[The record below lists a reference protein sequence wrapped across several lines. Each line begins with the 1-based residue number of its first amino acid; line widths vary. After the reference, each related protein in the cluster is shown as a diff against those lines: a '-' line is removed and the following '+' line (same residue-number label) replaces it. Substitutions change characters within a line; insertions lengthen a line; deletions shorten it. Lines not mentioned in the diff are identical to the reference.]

1 MNTFFD
7 YNNEQVANLPLH
19 LRKYIVPQVYE
30 KYTPVDHAVWRYV
43 MRQNYSYLKNVAYYP
58 YIPGLKKAGLTIEK
72 IPSLQEINDALTLI
86 GWGAVTVDGFIP
98 PAAFMEFQAYR
109 VLVIAADIR
118 QLEHIE
124 YTSAPD
130 IIHESAGHAPIIS
143 DTKYNQYLSYL
154 GAIGTKALFSSKDY
168 ELYESIRA
176 LSILK
181 EVPNVDQEAL
191 AKAEALVL
199 YNQQNLGAPSE
210 MALLSRLQWWTVEYG
225 LIGEVDQPK
234 IYGAGLL
241 SSIGE
246 SASCM
251 RPEVKKI
258 TYTIDALNYGYDI
271 TKEQPQLFVT
281 PTFQNLI
288 DVLQQFESTM
298 AFRVGGLESV
308 LKAIECKNICTAT
321 FSSGLQVSG
330 VFSKV
335 VNDPTNP
342 NQIKYINT
350 NSPTTLCFK
359 DKLLPSHGPDYHA
372 EGFGAP
378 VGNIKGVAKKLEDFT
393 PQDLIENGWAVNATI
408 QLHYENGI
416 QINGKLIN
424 TTFKEN
430 KLLILSFENCTVTDE
445 ENNIYF
451 EPAWGIYDMAIGD
464 AIVSVFN
471 GTADKG
477 IYEDQLY
484 VSEQPTHQQNYTAKD
499 LQYQSLFKQIS
510 TYREQ
515 SQSDDTLNQIWQG
528 IKNDFETDWLGA
540 MELLELADTMPSQQA
555 LANELRIYLNTQSTK
570 YPAYAK
576 LIRDGLKIID
586 TKLKFE

>member
-7 YNNEQVANLPLH
+7 YQNTQVANLPLH

-72 IPSLQEINDALTLI
+72 IPSLQEINDALTVI

-154 GAIGTKALFSSKDY
+154 GSIGTKALFSSKDY
-168 ELYESIRA
+168 SLYESIRA

-181 EVPNVDQEAL
+181 EIPNVDQKEL
-191 AKAEALVL
+191 ADAEALVL

-225 LIGEVDQPK
+225 LIGSLDQPK

-251 RPEVKKI
+251 DPNVKKI
-258 TYTIDALNYGYDI
+258 EYTIDALTYSYDI

-288 DVLQQFESTM
+288 DVLEQFESTM
-298 AFRVGGLESV
+298 AYRVGGLESV
-308 LKAIECKNICTAT
+308 SKAIECKNICTAV

-335 VNDPTNP
+335 HTDAHHA
-342 NQIKYINT
+342 IKYINT
-350 NSPTTLCFK
+350 MGPSALAFK
-359 DKLLPSHGPDYHA
+359 DQLLQGHDVNYHA
-372 EGFGAP
+372 HGFGSP
-378 VGNIKGVAKKLEDFT
+378 VGKLKDATKSLEDYT
-393 PQDLIENGWAVNATI
+393 AADLLSAGMIVDHVIALNF
-408 QLHYENGI
+408 ENGI
-416 QINGKLIN
+416 LVEGKLVSQ
-424 TTFKEN
+424 TFMED
-430 KLLILSFENCTVTDE
+430 KLVLLSFADCKVTDKE
-445 ENNIYF
+445 GQVFF
-451 EPAWGIYDMAIGD
+451 EPAWGMFDMAIGD
-464 AIVSVFN
+464 TIVSVFN
-471 GTADKG
+471 GSADKNAS
-477 IYEDQLY
+477 ENQLY
-484 VSEQPTHQQNYTAKD
+484 VSEQPTHQPNYTAKD
-499 LQYQSLFKQIS
+499 LQYQSLFKQIR

-515 SQSDDTLNQIWQG
+515 GKSDNSLNEIWQS
-528 IKNDFETDWLGA
+528 IQNEFETDWLGA
-540 MELLELADTMPSQQA
+540 MELLELADTMSSQEA
-555 LANELRIYLNTQSTK
+555 LANELRTYLSAQSNK
-570 YPAYAK
+570 YPTYSK

-586 TKLKFE
+586 AKLKFE

>member
-1 MNTFFD
+1 
-7 YNNEQVANLPLH
+7 
-19 LRKYIVPQVYE
+19 
-30 KYTPVDHAVWRYV
+30 
-43 MRQNYSYLKNVAYYP
+43 VAYYP

-72 IPSLQEINDALTLI
+72 IPSLQEINDALTVI

-154 GAIGTKALFSSKDY
+154 GSIGTKALFSSKDY
-168 ELYESIRA
+168 ALYESIRT

-181 EVPNVDQEAL
+181 EMPNVDQKEL
-191 AKAEALVL
+191 ADAEALVL

-225 LIGEVDQPK
+225 LIGSLEQPK

-251 RPEVKKI
+251 DPKVKKI
-258 TYTIDALNYGYDI
+258 EYTIDALTYGYDI

-288 DVLQQFESTM
+288 NVLEHFESTM
-298 AFRVGGLESV
+298 AYRVGGLESV
-308 LKAIECKNICTAT
+308 SKAIECKNICTAV

-335 VNDPTNP
+335 YTDAHDA
-342 NQIKYINT
+342 IKYINT
-350 NSPTTLCFK
+350 VGPSSLAFK
-359 DKLLPSHGPDYHA
+359 DQLLQGHDVHYHA
-372 EGFGAP
+372 HGFGSP
-378 VGNIKGVAKKLEDFT
+378 VGKLKNATKSLEDYT
-393 PQDLIENGWAVNATI
+393 AADLLSAGMIVDHVIALTF
-408 QLHYENGI
+408 ENGI
-416 QINGKLIN
+416 LVEGKLISQ
-424 TTFKEN
+424 TYMED
-430 KLLILSFENCTVTDE
+430 KLVLLSFADCKVTDKE
-445 ENNIYF
+445 GLVFF
-451 EPAWGIYDMAIGD
+451 EPAWGMFDMAIGD
-464 AIVSVFN
+464 TIVSVFN
-471 GTADKG
+471 GSADKNAL
-477 IYEDQLY
+477 EDQLY
-484 VSEQPTHQQNYTAKD
+484 VSEQPTHQPNYTAKD
-499 LQYQSLFKQIS
+499 LQYQSLFKQIR
-510 TYREQ
+510 TYREEAKA
-515 SQSDDTLNQIWQG
+515 DDTLHQIWQG
-528 IKNDFETDWLGA
+528 IKNNFETDWLGA
-540 MELLELADTMPSQQA
+540 MELLELADTMPTEQA
-555 LANELRIYLNTQSTK
+555 LVGELRTYLNAQSLN
-570 YPAYAK
+570 YPAYSK
-576 LIRDGLKIID
+576 LIKDGLKIID
-586 TKLKFE
+586 AKLKFE

>member
-7 YNNEQVANLPLH
+7 YQNEQVANLPLH

-72 IPSLQEINDALTLI
+72 IPSLQEINDALTFI

-154 GAIGTKALFSSKDY
+154 GSIGTKALFSSKDY
-168 ELYESIRA
+168 ALYESIRA

-181 EVPNVDQEAL
+181 EMPNVDQKEL
-191 AKAEALVL
+191 DEAEALVL
-199 YNQQNLGAPSE
+199 YNQQNLGTPSE

-225 LIGEVDQPK
+225 LIGSLDQPK

-251 RPEVKKI
+251 DPKVKKI
-258 TYTIDALNYGYDI
+258 EYTIDALSYGYDI

-288 DVLQQFESTM
+288 DVLKQFESTM
-298 AFRVGGLESV
+298 AYRVGGLESV
-308 LKAIECKNICTAT
+308 LKAIECKNICTAV

-335 VNDPTNP
+335 ATDVHHA
-342 NQIKYINT
+342 IKYINT
-350 NSPTTLCFK
+350 MGPTSLAFK
-359 DKLLPSHGPDYHA
+359 DQLIQGHDVHYHA
-372 EGFGAP
+372 HGFGSP
-378 VGNIKGVAKKLEDFT
+378 VGKLKDATKSLEDYT
-393 PQDLIENGWAVNATI
+393 AADLLLAGIIIDKVVALNF
-408 QLHYENGI
+408 ENGI
-416 QINGKLIN
+416 MVEGKLVSQ
-424 TTFKEN
+424 TYMEE
-430 KLLILSFENCTVTDE
+430 KLVLLSFADCKVTDKE
-445 ENNIYF
+445 GQVFF
-451 EPAWGIYDMAIGD
+451 EPAWGMFDMAIGD
-464 AIVSVFN
+464 NIVSVFN
-471 GTADKG
+471 GSADKNTL
-477 IYEDQLY
+477 EDQLY
-484 VSEQPTHQQNYTAKD
+484 VSEQSTHQPSYTAKD
-499 LQYQSLFKQIS
+499 LQYQSLFKQIR

-515 SQSDDTLNQIWQG
+515 GKSDDSLNQIWQA
-528 IKNDFETDWLGA
+528 IKNEFETDWLGA
-540 MELLELADTMPSQQA
+540 MELLELVDTMPSEQA
-555 LANELRIYLNTQSTK
+555 LANELRTYLNAQSVT
-570 YPAYAK
+570 YPAYSK

-586 TKLKFE
+586 AKLKFE

>member
-7 YNNEQVANLPLH
+7 YQNEQVANLPLH

-72 IPSLQEINDALTLI
+72 IPSLQEINDALTVI

-154 GAIGTKALFSSKDY
+154 GSIGTKALFSSKDY
-168 ELYESIRA
+168 ALYESIRA

-181 EVPNVDQEAL
+181 EMPNVDQKEL
-191 AKAEALVL
+191 DEAEALVL
-199 YNQQNLGAPSE
+199 YNQQNLGTPSE

-225 LIGEVDQPK
+225 LIGSLDQPK

-251 RPEVKKI
+251 DPKVKKI
-258 TYTIDALNYGYDI
+258 EYTIDALSYGYDI

-288 DVLQQFESTM
+288 DVLKQFESTM
-298 AFRVGGLESV
+298 AYRVGGLESV
-308 LKAIECKNICTAT
+308 LKAIECKNICTAV

-335 VNDPTNP
+335 ATDVHHA
-342 NQIKYINT
+342 IKYINT
-350 NSPTTLCFK
+350 MGPTSLAFK
-359 DKLLPSHGPDYHA
+359 DQLIQGHDVHYHA
-372 EGFGAP
+372 HGFGSP
-378 VGNIKGVAKKLEDFT
+378 VGKLKDATKSLEDFT
-393 PQDLIENGWAVNATI
+393 AADLLLAGIIIDKVVALNF
-408 QLHYENGI
+408 ENGI
-416 QINGKLIN
+416 MVEGKLVSQ
-424 TTFKEN
+424 TFMEG
-430 KLLILSFENCTVTDE
+430 KLVLLSFADCKVTDKE
-445 ENNIYF
+445 GQVFF
-451 EPAWGIYDMAIGD
+451 EPAWGMFDMAIGD
-464 AIVSVFN
+464 TIVSVFN
-471 GTADKG
+471 GSADKNTL
-477 IYEDQLY
+477 EDQLY
-484 VSEQPTHQQNYTAKD
+484 VSEQSTHQPSYTAKD
-499 LQYQSLFKQIS
+499 LQYQSLFKQIR

-515 SQSDDTLNQIWQG
+515 GKSDDSLNQIWQA
-528 IKNDFETDWLGA
+528 IQNEFETDWLGA
-540 MELLELADTMPSQQA
+540 MELLELADTMPSEQA
-555 LANELRIYLNTQSTK
+555 LANELRTYLNAQSVT
-570 YPAYAK
+570 YPAYSK

-586 TKLKFE
+586 AKLKFE